1 MAAIEP
7 TNVRKIEGIVT
18 DQVVGTTVKR
28 YIQVEIQATT
38 TATSNTYD
46 ISDDIPQASGIVGP
60 VLETVDEAVA
70 ATASTWSST
79 TVTFA
84 SHAGSGRYRGIFLV
98 EV

>member
-1 MAAIEP
+1 MTAITP

-18 DQVVGTTVKR
+18 DQVSGTTVKK

-38 TATSNTYD
+38 TGTSNTYD
-46 ISDDIPQASGIVGP
+46 ISGDIPAASGIVGP

-70 ATASTWSST
+70 VTASTWSGT

-84 SHAGSGRYRGIFLV
+84 GHTGSGRYRGIFLV

>member
-7 TNVRKIEGIVT
+7 TNVRKIGGIVT
-18 DQVVGTTVKR
+18 DQVEGTTAKR

-38 TATSNTYD
+38 TATDNTYD
-46 ISDDIPQASGIVGP
+46 ISDDIPAASGIVGP

-84 SHAGSGRYRGIFLV
+84 GHTGSGRYRGIFLV

>member
-1 MAAIEP
+1 MAAITP

-18 DQVVGTTVKR
+18 DQVSGTTIKK
-28 YIQVEIQATT
+28 YIEVEIQATT
-38 TATSNTYD
+38 TATSNTFD
-46 ISDDIPQASGIVGP
+46 ITTEIPVAKGIVGP

-70 ATASTWSST
+70 ATASTWSGT

-84 SHAGSGRYRGIFLV
+84 GHTGSGRYRGIFLV